1 MNVEPTGTTPA
12 VAGAIR
18 QAARVTGADFKYL
31 LATAQVESNFNPN
44 AQAPTSSAKGLF
56 QFIEQTWLSTLKE
69 QGGALGYAP
78 YADAIARQPSGQY
91 SVPDPRMY
99 GRIMELRS
107 DPNAN
112 ALMAGAYTRANAGKL
127 GERLGRAPSEGEL
140 YIAHFMGPNG
150 ASRLIEMAHR
160 QPNTPAAGIFPGPA
174 RANPQVFYDARG
186 NARGAGE
193 VYRSL
198 VGRYGVA
205 RGGPANKAV
214 AGVVPPA
221 SNAANTREQRLVGV
235 IKPVARPSVMPEQA
249 AFAGQAEI
257 AAGRERLYGAGVS
270 RPVSQRGFSR
280 GGCARGQRAVV
291 EPGAATGRFRA
302 RETPAASGH
311 VQGCADNCAGPGAS
325 LDAGFGAA
333 PLGRRARPVPGAAA
347 GCARAVPR
355 PGLGPVRSC

>member
-1 MNVEPTGTTPA
+1 MNVEPTATTPA

-18 QAARVTGADFKYL
+18 QAARATGADFKYL

-78 YADAIARQPSGQY
+78 YAQAIARQPSGQY
-91 SVPDPRMY
+91 SVPDQRMY
-99 GRIMELRS
+99 DRIMELRS

-127 GERLGRAPSEGEL
+127 GDRLGRNPSEGEL

-150 ASRLIEMAHR
+150 ASRLIEMAQR
-160 QPNTPAAGIFPGPA
+160 QPNTPAAGVFPGPA
-174 RANPQVFYDARG
+174 RANPQVFFDARG
-186 NARGAGE
+186 NARGAGD

-214 AGVVPPA
+214 AGAPPPV
-221 SNAANTREQRLVGV
+221 SNAVNTREQRLVGV
-235 IKPVARPSVMPEQA
+235 VKPVARPSVMPEQT
-249 AFAGQAEI
+249 AFAGQTQPAP
-257 AAGRERLYGAGVS
+257 AAS
-270 RPVSQRGFSR
+270 
-280 GGCARGQRAVV
+280 
-291 EPGAATGRFRA
+291 AATGPVFHGLFRSA
-302 RETPAASGH
+302 GSPEAVAPMVSALWSTPPQTPAAAVPSKPQPLPDMPAP
-311 VQGCADNCAGPGAS
+311 VSTPTPPGGA
-325 LDAGFGAA
+325 LDLFQEQM
-333 PLGRRARPVPGAAA
+333 PD
-347 GCARAVPR
+347 ARALFRGRV
-355 PGLGPVRSC
+355 